1 MEKKDKYEAIYEK
14 VLDYEQQLHLKNQKR
29 IRIGLKCLWIIP
41 LIFLFFLFWTDS
53 NKVVFLILWIVSLF
67 VLASYLIVVEYMDF
81 NLQERLRE
89 LVDEKDREVDNL
101 IGKEFEQVESNLATM
116 IQKID
121 DTLNSKAETQSEEEE
136 GAGEGQN
143 A

>member
-29 IRIGLKCLWIIP
+29 IKIGLKCLWIIP

-67 VLASYLIVVEYMDF
+67 VLAAYLTVVEYMDF

-89 LVDEKDREVDNL
+89 LVDEKDREVDTL
-101 IGKEFEQVESNLATM
+101 IGKEFEQVENNLATM

-121 DTLNSKAETQSEEEE
+121 DTLNSKAETQSEEE

>member
-29 IRIGLKCLWIIP
+29 IKIGLKCLWIIP

-67 VLASYLIVVEYMDF
+67 VLAAYLTVVEYMDF

-89 LVDEKDREVDNL
+89 LVDEKDREVDTL
-101 IGKEFEQVESNLATM
+101 IGKEFEQVENNLTTM

-121 DTLNSKAETQSEEEE
+121 DTLNSKAETQSEKE

>member
-29 IRIGLKCLWIIP
+29 IKIGLKCLWIIP

-67 VLASYLIVVEYMDF
+67 VLAAYLTVVEYMDF

-89 LVDEKDREVDNL
+89 LVDEKDREVDTL
-101 IGKEFEQVESNLATM
+101 IGKEFEQVENNLTTM

-121 DTLNSKAETQSEEEE
+121 DTLNSKAETQSEEE

-143 A
+143 V

>member
-29 IRIGLKCLWIIP
+29 IKIGLKCLWIIP

-67 VLASYLIVVEYMDF
+67 VLAAYLIVVEYMDF
-81 NLQERLRE
+81 NLQEQLRE
-89 LVDEKDREVDNL
+89 LVDEKDREVDTL
-101 IGKEFEQVESNLATM
+101 IGKEFEQVENNLATM

-121 DTLNSKAETQSEEEE
+121 DTLNSKAETQSEEE

>member
-29 IRIGLKCLWIIP
+29 IKIGLKCLWIIP

-67 VLASYLIVVEYMDF
+67 VLAAYLTVVEYMDF

-89 LVDEKDREVDNL
+89 LVDEKDREVDTL
-101 IGKEFEQVESNLATM
+101 IGKEFEQVENNLTTM

-121 DTLNSKAETQSEEEE
+121 DTLNSKAETQSEEE
-136 GAGEGQN
+136 GAGEEQN

>member
-14 VLDYEQQLHLKNQKR
+14 VLDYERQLHLKNQKR

-81 NLQERLRE
+81 NLQAQLRE
-89 LVDEKDREVDNL
+89 LVDEKDREVDTL
-101 IGKEFEQVESNLATM
+101 IGKEFEQVENNFATM

-121 DTLNSKAETQSEEEE
+121 DTLNSKAETQSEEE
-136 GAGEGQN
+136 GAGEEQN

>member
-1 MEKKDKYEAIYEK
+1 MIIYEK

-29 IRIGLKCLWIIP
+29 IKIGLKCLWIIP

-67 VLASYLIVVEYMDF
+67 VLAAYLTVVEYMDF

-89 LVDEKDREVDNL
+89 LVDEKDREVDTL
-101 IGKEFEQVESNLATM
+101 IGKEFEQVENNLTTM

-121 DTLNSKAETQSEEEE
+121 DTLNSKAETQSEEE